1 LVAPDEQA
9 GPRFALRSWDS
20 SITRSAT
27 RSTRKLERLTT
38 DKALVEHELR
48 ETQQPLSE
56 LRRGHID
63 VARATEVIADLRLLY
78 EAAKPEER
86 RELMRVVIRRIV
98 YRGTSE
104 PRGFEFFDGGA
115 VNLPREGSK
124 LSNGWLRL

>member
-1 LVAPDEQA
+1 MA
-9 GPRFALRSWDS
+9 
-20 SITRSAT
+20 
-27 RSTRKLERLTT
+27 RLTT

>member
-1 LVAPDEQA
+1 MVAPDEQA

-56 LRRGHID
+56 LRRGHIA

-104 PRGFEFFDGGA
+104 PRGCEFFDGGA